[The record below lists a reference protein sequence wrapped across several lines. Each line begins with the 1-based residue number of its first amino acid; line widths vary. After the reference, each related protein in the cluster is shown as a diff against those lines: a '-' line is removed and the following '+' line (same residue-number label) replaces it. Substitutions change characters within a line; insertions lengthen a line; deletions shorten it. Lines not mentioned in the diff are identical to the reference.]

1 MHEINPVTS
10 ENTVAEQLKKSTP
23 IDRETVEKM
32 IEDAKD
38 EVIQHASE
46 QVQKT
51 QDSFMTIFGLF
62 SAILSFLTIEFQF
75 LRTLSHVNQILGFS
89 LLLASLLLSF
99 NLTLDYMVT
108 KRFNHGHKKYYCVA
122 FLIVA
127 FLGLGVFF
135 VLQTPGTINN
145 QG

>member
-1 MHEINPVTS
+1 M
-10 ENTVAEQLKKSTP
+10 ENIEQVQEAASTLSKKSTQ
-23 IDRETVEKM
+23 IDRETVVKM

-75 LRTLSHVNQILGFS
+75 LRTLSHVNQIIGFS

-108 KRFNHGHKKYYCVA
+108 KRFNQGYNKHYYLALLIIA
-122 FLIVA
+122 F
-127 FLGLGVFF
+127 FGLGLFF
-135 VLQTPGTINN
+135 ALQTPGNIHN
-145 QG
+145 

>member
-1 MHEINPVTS
+1 MQEIKPIKPGKTLANQI
-10 ENTVAEQLKKSTP
+10 EKSTP
-23 IDRETVEKM
+23 IDQETVERM

-38 EVIQHASE
+38 EVIRHASE

-75 LRTLSHVNQILGFS
+75 LRTLSHVNQIIGFS

-108 KRFNHGHKKYYCVA
+108 KRFSQGHSNYYCVA
-122 FLIVA
+122 LLILA

-135 VLQTPGTINN
+135 VLQTPGTVTN
-145 QG
+145 